1 MSGRRTLD
9 HEIVGKLGS
18 AWVLFPYNPNSCTGL
33 KPASQG
39 RVLGV
44 MLMKNECWVGIDVSK
59 AQLDTFVSSA
69 ERQVAFANDDA
80 GRSQLVQEL
89 VQAQP
94 TLVVL
99 EATGG
104 LERALVAQLLMAK
117 LPVAVVNPRQVRAF
131 AKATG
136 QLAKTDRLDARVLAR
151 FAAAIQ
157 PAQRPIPDE
166 AAQDF
171 ADRLARRR
179 QLVEMLTM
187 EKNRLQQTPNKQVR
201 KEIREHIEQLENHL
215 RASED
220 GLRRAVEASPT
231 WQAQRNLLGEV
242 KGVGDITVLTLIG
255 DLPELGRLDRKRIAA
270 LVGIA
275 PLNRDSGTL
284 RGRRSVW
291 GGRAN
296 VRRTLYMATLS
307 AVRFNPTL
315 RAFHARLRAAGKAK
329 KVAIVA
335 CMRKLLTILNAMV
348 RDNAPW
354 REIPTQTT

>member
-1 MSGRRTLD
+1 M
-9 HEIVGKLGS
+9 
-18 AWVLFPYNPNSCTGL
+18 N
-33 KPASQG
+33 
-39 RVLGV
+39 
-44 MLMKNECWVGIDVSK
+44 NECWVGIDVSK
-59 AQLDTFVSSA
+59 AQLDLFVSSQ
-69 ERQVAFANDDA
+69 EREVRFGNDDA
-80 GRSQLVQEL
+80 GRGELVDAL

-94 TLVVL
+94 TLIVL

-104 LERALVAQLLMAK
+104 LERALVAQLLAAE

-131 AKATG
+131 AKASG
-136 QLAKTDRLDARVLAR
+136 QLAKTDRLDAQVLAR
-151 FAAAIQ
+151 FAEAIQ
-157 PAQRPIPDE
+157 PAQRPMPDE

-179 QLVEMLTM
+179 QLVEMLAM
-187 EKNRLQQTPNKQVR
+187 EKNRLQQTPNKALR
-201 KEIREHIEQLENHL
+201 KEIRKHIEQLENHL

-231 WQAQRNLLGEV
+231 WQAQRDLLREV
-242 KGVGDITVLTLIG
+242 KGVGDITALTLIG

-284 RGRRSVW
+284 RGRRTIW

-296 VRRTLYMATLS
+296 VRRTLYMAALS
-307 AVRFNPTL
+307 AIRFNPTL
-315 RAFHARLRAAGKAK
+315 RAFHTRLRAAGKAK

-354 REIPTQTT
+354 RDMPAQTS

>member
-1 MSGRRTLD
+1 MND
-9 HEIVGKLGS
+9 K
-18 AWVLFPYNPNSCTGL
+18 
-33 KPASQG
+33 
-39 RVLGV
+39 
-44 MLMKNECWVGIDVSK
+44 CWVGIDVSK
-59 AQLDTFVSSA
+59 AQLDLFISSREREVTFG
-69 ERQVAFANDDA
+69 NDDA
-80 GRSQLVQEL
+80 GRGQLVDEL

-94 TLVVL
+94 TLIVL

-104 LERALVAQLLMAK
+104 LERALVAQLLAAE
-117 LPVAVVNPRQVRAF
+117 LPVAVVNPRQARAF

-136 QLAKTDRLDARVLAR
+136 QLAKTDRLDAQVLAR
-151 FAAAIQ
+151 FAQAIQ
-157 PAQRPIPDE
+157 PAQRPMPDE

-179 QLVEMLTM
+179 QLVEMLAM
-187 EKNRLQQTPNKQVR
+187 EKNRVQQTPNKLLR
-201 KEIREHIEQLENHL
+201 KEIRKHIEQLENHL
-215 RASED
+215 RAIED

-231 WQAQRNLLGEV
+231 WQAQRDLLREV
-242 KGVGDITVLTLIG
+242 KGVGDITALTLIG

-284 RGRRSVW
+284 RGRRTVW

-296 VRRTLYMATLS
+296 VRRTLYMAALS
-307 AVRFNPTL
+307 AIRFNPTL
-315 RAFHARLRAAGKAK
+315 RAFHTRLRAAGKAK

-354 REIPTQTT
+354 RDTPLQTT

>member
-1 MSGRRTLD
+1 MNG
-9 HEIVGKLGS
+9 
-18 AWVLFPYNPNSCTGL
+18 
-33 KPASQG
+33 
-39 RVLGV
+39 
-44 MLMKNECWVGIDVSK
+44 ECWVGIDVSK
-59 AQLDTFVSSA
+59 AQLEIFVSEPEQ
-69 ERQVAFANDDA
+69 ERVLGNDDN
-80 GRSQLVQEL
+80 GRSQLVQALREAHPKL
-89 VQAQP
+89 I
-94 TLVVL
+94 VL

-104 LERALVAQLLMAK
+104 LERALVAQLLAAE
-117 LPVAVVNPRQVRAF
+117 LPVAVVNPRQARAF

-136 QLAKTDRLDARVLAR
+136 QLAKTDRLDARVLAH

-157 PAQRPIPDE
+157 PAQRPLADA
-166 AAQDF
+166 AAQEF

-179 QLVEMLTM
+179 QLVEMLAM

-201 KEIREHIEQLENHL
+201 KEIRKHIEQLENHL
-215 RASED
+215 RASEE

-231 WQAQRNLLGEV
+231 WQAQRDLLSEV
-242 KGVGDITVLTLIG
+242 KGIGDITVLTLIG

-291 GGRAN
+291 GGRAH
-296 VRRTLYMATLS
+296 VRRTLYMATL
-307 AVRFNPTL
+307 AAIRFNPTV
-315 RAFHARLRAAGKAK
+315 RAFHSRLRAAGKAK

-354 REIPTQTT
+354 RDMPAQTT